1 MRIQVYYASD
11 DQYSVPRAT
20 VRSVVIVE
28 DSHGNVSDPKLLF
41 VAHTY
46 RGEGGGTSALVLRAV
61 NHLNVSRRVL
71 ARLLGV
77 APLLRWKQ
85 FGGNMCNYRRRPGT
99 NTLLLVS
106 EDKTCSSLDAAKVS
120 HSKDVTVLLQQRVR
134 LQPHLDA
141 RYKSS
146 PTLAINHYHRE
157 RERMWSTYL

>member
-28 DSHGNVSDPKLLF
+28 DSHGNVSDPKLPF
-41 VAHTY
+41 VAHTH

-77 APLLRWKQ
+77 APLLPWKQ
-85 FGGNMCNYRRRPGT
+85 FGGNMCNYRRRPDT

-106 EDKTCSSLDAAKVS
+106 EDKTYMFIARRCEGKSQQGRDCAPSAARSSSAPPRCKIQV
-120 HSKDVTVLLQQRVR
+120 
-134 LQPHLDA
+134 
-141 RYKSS
+141 KSN
-146 PTLAINHYHRE
+146 PCN
-157 RERMWSTYL
+157 